1 MWSGGNIATRD
12 SSSHSKVHWRCSARY
27 RWPSPGLILLYSF
40 ITRSQL
46 INYRAREI
54 KLNLNLSASILTY
67 FSPTLNQI
75 SIVHL
80 YSRVTPNPPRYLQG
94 RAAVSRMAEAHSRAE
109 YTQASRDR
117 GSGPSQGTPTHH
129 HGRHKASTRNHRD
142 VNLIKMPGKRRIF
155 PDLLLLLINNTQM
168 VTTKDHALW
177 VEWHSHGAMIQLP
190 ILENLLRCKIDR
202 FLILAFLE
210 FAAI

>member
-94 RAAVSRMAEAHSRAE
+94 RAAMLRWQRAE
-109 YTQASRDR
+109 YASSAVWRQTWPAGPPTPLQLSMGVTRLSSEQQRFTRDKHAT
-117 GSGPSQGTPTHH
+117 GAG
-129 HGRHKASTRNHRD
+129 
-142 VNLIKMPGKRRIF
+142 IF
-155 PDLLLLLINNTQM
+155 LTSL
-168 VTTKDHALW
+168 
-177 VEWHSHGAMIQLP
+177 
-190 ILENLLRCKIDR
+190 
-202 FLILAFLE
+202 
-210 FAAI
+210 